1 MLGRI
6 CDWPIVL
13 ADVDGWATVEVLE
26 ALDAEEGDCAA
37 VLT

>member
-6 CDWPIVL
+6 CDWPEAL

-26 ALDAEEGDCAA
+26 ALDVEDGDCVA